1 MEAKMLN
8 VAIVDDENKVNDTLS
23 KYLADYSAK
32 KGEQFAIDY
41 YPNPVNFIESFTSRY
56 DLIFLDIEMPLMDG
70 LNLAHKIRERDDDVS
85 IVFVTN
91 MKQYV
96 IRGYE
101 VDADDFILKPV
112 TYEDFS
118 MKLDRVL
125 KKILNRKDIV
135 KFKINDDGIIKFIP
149 LSDIRYIDVYQHKLS
164 FHTTD
169 RIYESRGSLNKI
181 ESLFLEHNFA
191 KCSNYC
197 LVNLKYVEGVMDFTL
212 FVSKG
217 KSGGEA
223 EKLTISHLRKK
234 EFMSLLN
241 KYLGV
246 NA

>member
-1 MEAKMLN
+1 
-8 VAIVDDENKVNDTLS
+8 
-23 KYLADYSAK
+23 
-32 KGEQFAIDY
+32 
-41 YPNPVNFIESFTSRY
+41 
-56 DLIFLDIEMPLMDG
+56 IFLDIEMPLMDG

-118 MKLDRVL
+118 MKLERVI
-125 KKILNRKDIV
+125 KKILNKKDIV
-135 KFKINDDGIIKFIP
+135 KFKINDDGVIKFIP
-149 LSDIRYIDVYQHKLS
+149 LSDIRYVDVYQHKLS
-164 FHTTD
+164 FHATD
-169 RIYESRGSLNKI
+169 KIYESRGSLNKI
-181 ESLFLEHNFA
+181 EPLFLEHNFV

-197 LVNLKYVEGVMDFTL
+197 LVNLKYVEGVVDYTL
-212 FVSKG
+212 LVSKG
-217 KSGGEA
+217 KKGGEA